1 MILYNILKVNIVQ
14 EVVVQVCRK
23 RERAVVRTHEIY
35 KISYILYNMYMR
47 HATKEISLSDLNT
60 KDLHLC

>member
-35 KISYILYNMYMR
+35 TKYPIFYI
-47 HATKEISLSDLNT
+47 I
-60 KDLHLC
+60 CI